1 MRAEGV
7 TIASDFDIAIV
18 GGLVFDGT
26 GAGPTEAGVGIV
38 GDTIAAVGDLG
49 RSTAR
54 RTIEASGRHVA
65 PGFIDMHTHA
75 ERGLPYPELAPSV
88 HHLKQGVTTV
98 LGGADGYGAWP
109 IHSSMDDLSA
119 RLTTQGIGTNAALMA
134 GLGQVR
140 RQVMGLADRKP
151 TPGEMDAMKA
161 RIREAMAGGAIGI
174 SSGLI
179 FTPDMHFDTG
189 GIVEL
194 VREAAR
200 FGGIYHTHVRDEADR
215 LVEAVEE
222 AIAIGER
229 SGATTV
235 VTHFKAVYR
244 RNWGKLRQATDII
257 ESARKR
263 GVRVYADQ
271 YPFAEGGPVPLIPP
285 DTWTGSPDAVEDTE
299 RGMRDALRSLPVES
313 LLTLR
318 ASLAGAQPDPEE
330 TAFWRARPDLLR
342 DSVSGA
348 LARAVPFQGSALM
361 GAASWNGVHQGPG
374 SPLARARFTA
384 RLRDSVDRRR
394 IESEVEA
401 YLDDQGGPDNL
412 LVFGTS
418 RLHLELKLLAD
429 AADEMGL
436 GEVAAAITLG
446 LEGAR
451 AIAILHSD
459 DDLEYAMAKDFVAT
473 GSDGDYPYFGA
484 VGGQLGAPQAIRAYS
499 TYAVK
504 LRKYAME
511 RGTISLP
518 QAIRSCTGL
527 PAEIL
532 GWSDRGIIR
541 EGAKADIIVI
551 DLDAL
556 RSHSDL
562 RTPHR
567 YSEGVDLV
575 LVNGHPALEHGE
587 PTGNLAG
594 RILGPPCLRSAA
606 KVRSA

>member
-1 MRAEGV
+1 
-7 TIASDFDIAIV
+7 
-18 GGLVFDGT
+18 
-26 GAGPTEAGVGIV
+26 
-38 GDTIAAVGDLG
+38 
-49 RSTAR
+49 
-54 RTIEASGRHVA
+54 
-65 PGFIDMHTHA
+65 MHTHA
-75 ERGLPYPELAPSV
+75 ERGLAYPELAPSV

-109 IHSSMDDLSA
+109 IHSGMNDLSSK
-119 RLTTQGIGTNAALMA
+119 LTAQGIGTNAALMV

-140 RQVMGLADRKP
+140 RQVMGLADREP
-151 TPGEMDAMKA
+151 TTGEMDAMKA
-161 RIREAMAGGAIGI
+161 RIREAMSSGTIGI

-179 FTPDMHFDTG
+179 FAPDLYFDTN

-200 FGGIYHTHVRDEADR
+200 SGGIYHTHVRDEADR

-244 RNWGKLRQATDII
+244 RNWGKLRQATDLI
-257 ESARKR
+257 ESARSR

-271 YPFAEGGPVPLIPP
+271 YPFVEGGPVPLIPP
-285 DTWTGSPDAVEDTE
+285 ETWSGSPNAVEDTE
-299 RGMRDALRSLPVES
+299 RDLRDALGSLPVDS

-318 ASLAGAQPDPEE
+318 AGLAGARPDPEE
-330 TAFWRARPDLLR
+330 TAFWRDRPDLLL

-348 LARAVPFQGSALM
+348 LARATPVEGGALM

-374 SPLARARFTA
+374 NPSARARFIA
-384 RLRDSVDRRR
+384 RWHDSTERAH
-394 IESEVEA
+394 IASEVEA
-401 YLDDQGGPDNL
+401 HLDAQGGPDNL

-418 RLHLELKLLAD
+418 RPHLELVPLAD

-436 GEVAAAITLG
+436 GEVEAAITLG

-451 AIAILHSD
+451 AIATLHSE

-473 GSDGDYPYFGA
+473 GSDGDFPYFGA

-532 GWSDRGIIR
+532 GWPDRGVIR
-541 EGAKADIIVI
+541 EGAKADILVL

-562 RTPHR
+562 LTPHR
-567 YSEGVDLV
+567 YSEGVDTV
-575 LVNGHPALEHGE
+575 LVNGHPALEHSE

-594 RILGPPCLRSAA
+594 RILGPSTP
-606 KVRSA
+606 

>member
-1 MRAEGV
+1 M
-7 TIASDFDIAIV
+7 I
-18 GGLVFDGT
+18 DGT

-38 GDTIAAVGDLG
+38 GDTIAAIGDLG
-49 RSTAR
+49 RRTAD
-54 RTIEASGRHVA
+54 RTIDASGRHVA

-109 IHSSMDDLSA
+109 IHSGMGDLSSK
-119 RLTTQGIGTNAALMA
+119 LNSQGIGTNAALMV

-140 RQVMGLADRKP
+140 RQVMGLSDREP
-151 TPGEMDAMKA
+151 TPGETEAMKG
-161 RIREAMAGGAIGI
+161 RIREAMSSGAIGI

-179 FTPDMHFDTG
+179 FAPDMYFDTG

-200 FGGIYHTHVRDEADR
+200 LGGIYHTHVRDEADR
-215 LVEAVEE
+215 LIEAVEE

-244 RNWGKLRQATDII
+244 RNWGKLRQATDLI
-257 ESARKR
+257 ENARNR
-263 GVRVYADQ
+263 GVSVYADQ
-271 YPFAEGGPVPLIPP
+271 YPFVEGGPVPLIPP
-285 DTWTGSPDAVEDTE
+285 ETWTGSPDAVEDTE
-299 RGMRDALRSLPVES
+299 RGVRDALESLPVDS

-318 ASLAGAQPDPEE
+318 ANLAGAQPDPEE
-330 TAFWRARPDLLR
+330 TAFWRDSPDLLR

-348 LARAVPFQGSALM
+348 LARAMPLQGGALM
-361 GAASWNGVHQGPG
+361 SAASWNGVHQGPG
-374 SPLARARFTA
+374 NPLARARFIERMQDTGE
-384 RLRDSVDRRR
+384 RCR
-394 IESEVEA
+394 IASEVES
-401 YLDDQGGPDNL
+401 YLDAQGGPDNL

-418 RLHLELKLLAD
+418 RPDLELTPLAD
-429 AADEMGL
+429 AAKDMGM
-436 GEVAAAITLG
+436 GEVDAAITLG
-446 LEGAR
+446 LEGAQ
-451 AIAILHSD
+451 AIAILHSE

-473 GSDGDYPYFGA
+473 GSDGDFPYFGA

-499 TYAVK
+499 TYATK

-532 GWSDRGIIR
+532 GWPDRGIIL
-541 EGAKADIIVI
+541 EGAKADIVVL

-567 YSEGVDLV
+567 YSEGVDTV
-575 LVNGHPALEHGE
+575 LVNGETALESGK
-587 PTGNLAG
+587 PAGKLAG
-594 RILGPPCLRSAA
+594 RILGPPLSRP
-606 KVRSA
+606 

>member
-1 MRAEGV
+1 M
-7 TIASDFDIAIV
+7 I
-18 GGLVFDGT
+18 DGT
-26 GAGPTEAGVGIV
+26 GADPIEADIGIV
-38 GDTIAAVGDLG
+38 GDTIAAVGDL
-49 RSTAR
+49 AR
-54 RTIEASGRHVA
+54 RTAGRTIDASGRHVA

-98 LGGADGYGAWP
+98 LGGADGYGTWP
-109 IHSSMDDLSA
+109 IHSSMGDLSSK
-119 RLTTQGIGTNAALMA
+119 LTAQGIGTNTALMV

-140 RQVMGLADRKP
+140 RQVMGMADREP
-151 TPGEMDAMKA
+151 TPGETEAMK
-161 RIREAMAGGAIGI
+161 RRTREAMSSGAIGI

-179 FTPDMHFDTG
+179 FAPDMYFDTG

-215 LVEAVEE
+215 LIEAVEE

-244 RNWGKLRQATDII
+244 RNWGKLRQATDLI
-257 ESARKR
+257 ESARNR

-271 YPFAEGGPVPLIPP
+271 YPFVEGGPVPLIPP
-285 DTWTGSPDAVEDTE
+285 ETWSGSPDAVEDTE
-299 RGMRDALRSLPVES
+299 RDMRDALGSLPIDS

-318 ASLAGAQPDPEE
+318 AGLAGAQPDSEE
-330 TAFWRARPDLLR
+330 TAFWRDRPDLLR
-342 DSVSGA
+342 DSVSTA
-348 LARAVPFQGSALM
+348 LARAAPFQGSALM

-374 SPLARARFTA
+374 NPLARARFTA

-401 YLDDQGGPDNL
+401 HLDAQGGPDNL

-418 RLHLELKLLAD
+418 RPDLELVPLAD
-429 AADEMGL
+429 AAGQMGL
-436 GEVAAAITLG
+436 GEVDAAITLG

-451 AIAILHSD
+451 AIAILHSE

-473 GSDGDYPYFGA
+473 GSDGDFPYFGGG
-484 VGGQLGAPQAIRAYS
+484 GGQLGAPQAIRAYS

-518 QAIRSCTGL
+518 QAIRSCAGL

-532 GWSDRGIIR
+532 GWPDRGVIR
-541 EGAKADIIVI
+541 EGAKADIIVL

-556 RSHSDL
+556 RSHSNL

-567 YSEGVDLV
+567 YSEGVDTV
-575 LVNGHPALEHGE
+575 LVNGHTALEHGE

-594 RILGPPCLRSAA
+594 RILGLPCPRRAA

>member
-7 TIASDFDIAIV
+7 RIASDFDIAIRN
-18 GGLVFDGT
+18 GLVLDGT
-26 GAGPTEAGVGIV
+26 GTGPVKADLGIV
-38 GDTIAAVGDLG
+38 GDTIAAVGDLEHHSAG
-49 RSTAR
+49 
-54 RTIEASGRHVA
+54 RTIDATGRHVA

-109 IHSSMDDLSA
+109 IHSSMNDLSSK
-119 RLTTQGIGTNAALMA
+119 LVSQGIGTNAALMV

-140 RQVMGLADRKP
+140 RQVMGMADREP
-151 TPGEMDAMKA
+151 TPGEMDAMKG
-161 RIREAMAGGAIGI
+161 RIREAMGSGAIGI

-179 FTPDMHFDTG
+179 FAPGMYFDTA

-215 LVEAVEE
+215 LIEAVEE
-222 AIAIGER
+222 AISIGER

-244 RNWGKLRQATDII
+244 RNWGRLRQATDLI
-257 ESARKR
+257 ESARNR

-271 YPFAEGGPVPLIPP
+271 YPFVEGGPVPLIPP
-285 DTWTGSPDAVEDTE
+285 ETWSGSPGAVEDTE
-299 RGMRDALRSLPVES
+299 RDIRDALGSLPIES

-318 ASLAGAQPDPEE
+318 ASLAGALPDPEE
-330 TAFWRARPDLLR
+330 TAFWRDRPDLLL
-342 DSVSGA
+342 DSVSSS
-348 LARAVPFQGSALM
+348 LARATPLEGSALM
-361 GAASWNGVHQGPG
+361 GAASWNGVPQGPG
-374 SPLARARFTA
+374 NPSARARFMA
-384 RLRDSVDRRR
+384 RMQDTNERRR
-394 IESEVEA
+394 IATEVEA
-401 YLDDQGGPDNL
+401 HLDGQGGPDNL

-418 RLHLELKLLAD
+418 LPHLELVPLAD

-436 GEVAAAITLG
+436 GEVDAAITLG

-451 AIAILHSD
+451 AIAILHSE

-473 GSDGDYPYFGA
+473 GSDGDFPYFGA

-499 TYAVK
+499 TYATK

-518 QAIRSCTGL
+518 YAIRSCTGL

-541 EGAKADIIVI
+541 EGAKADIVVL
-551 DLDAL
+551 DLDAI
-556 RSHSDL
+556 RGHSNL

-575 LVNGHPALEHGE
+575 LVNGQTALKHGK
-587 PTGNLAG
+587 PTGALAG
-594 RILGPPCLRSAA
+594 RILGPRSDQFH
-606 KVRSA
+606 

>member
-1 MRAEGV
+1 
-7 TIASDFDIAIV
+7 
-18 GGLVFDGT
+18 
-26 GAGPTEAGVGIV
+26 
-38 GDTIAAVGDLG
+38 
-49 RSTAR
+49 
-54 RTIEASGRHVA
+54 
-65 PGFIDMHTHA
+65 MHTHA
-75 ERGLPYPELAPSV
+75 ERGLPYPELAPSI

-109 IHSSMDDLSA
+109 IHSSMNDLSSK
-119 RLTTQGIGTNAALMA
+119 LDTQGLGTNAALMV

-151 TPGEMDAMKA
+151 TPGETEAMRG
-161 RIREAMAGGAIGI
+161 RIREAMSSGAIGI

-179 FTPDMHFDTG
+179 FAPDMYFDTD

-215 LVEAVEE
+215 LIEAVEE

-257 ESARKR
+257 ESARNR

-271 YPFAEGGPVPLIPP
+271 YPFVEGGPVPLIPP
-285 DTWTGSPDAVEDTE
+285 DTWTGSPDAEEDTE
-299 RGMRDALRSLPVES
+299 REVRDALGSLPIDS

-318 ASLAGAQPDPEE
+318 AGLAGATPDPDE

-342 DSVSGA
+342 DSVSSA
-348 LARAVPFQGSALM
+348 LARAAPLEGGALM

-374 SPLARARFTA
+374 NPLARARFIA
-384 RLRDSVDRRR
+384 RWSDSTEREH
-394 IESEVEA
+394 IASEVEA
-401 YLDDQGGPDNL
+401 YLDAQGGPDNL

-418 RLHLELKLLAD
+418 RPHLELVPLAD
-429 AADEMGL
+429 AAEEMGL
-436 GEVAAAITLG
+436 GEVDAAVKLG

-451 AIAILHSD
+451 AIAILHSE

-527 PAEIL
+527 PAQIL
-532 GWSDRGIIR
+532 GWPDRGVIH
-541 EGAKADIIVI
+541 EGAKADIVVL

-556 RSHSDL
+556 RSHSNL
-562 RTPHR
+562 RAPHR
-567 YSEGVDLV
+567 YSEGIDTV
-575 LVNGHPALEHGE
+575 LVNGKTALEHGE
-587 PTGNLAG
+587 PTGDLAG
-594 RILGPPCLRSAA
+594 RILGIAPPE
-606 KVRSA
+606 

>member
-1 MRAEGV
+1 MERHTAERA
-7 TIASDFDIAIV
+7 ID
-18 GGLVFDGT
+18 
-26 GAGPTEAGVGIV
+26 
-38 GDTIAAVGDLG
+38 
-49 RSTAR
+49 
-54 RTIEASGRHVA
+54 ASGRHVT

-109 IHSSMDDLSA
+109 IHSSMGDLSSKVTA
-119 RLTTQGIGTNAALMA
+119 QGIGTNAALMV

-140 RQVMGLADRKP
+140 RQVMGLSDREP
-151 TPGEMDAMKA
+151 TPGETEAMKG
-161 RIREAMAGGAIGI
+161 RIREAMSSGAIGI

-179 FTPDMHFDTG
+179 FAPDMHFDTNS
-189 GIVEL
+189 IVEL

-215 LVEAVEE
+215 LIEAVEE

-244 RNWGKLRQATDII
+244 RNWGKLRQATDLI

-271 YPFAEGGPVPLIPP
+271 YPFVEGGPVPLIPP
-285 DTWTGSPDAVEDTE
+285 ETWTGSPDTVEDTG
-299 RGMRDALRSLPVES
+299 RDMRDALGPLPIES

-318 ASLAGAQPDPEE
+318 ASLAGAHPDPGE
-330 TAFWRARPDLLR
+330 TAFWRDRPDLLL
-342 DSVSGA
+342 DSVASA
-348 LARAVPFQGSALM
+348 LARAMPLEGGALM

-374 SPLARARFTA
+374 NPLARARFME
-384 RLRDSVDRRR
+384 RLRNPANRRR

-401 YLDDQGGPDNL
+401 HLDGQGGPDNL
-412 LVFGTS
+412 LVFGTT
-418 RLHLELKLLAD
+418 RPDLELVPLAD
-429 AADEMGL
+429 AAGQMGL
-436 GEVAAAITLG
+436 GEVDAAITLG

-451 AIAILHSD
+451 AIAILHSE

-473 GSDGDYPYFGA
+473 GSDGDFPYFGA

-518 QAIRSCTGL
+518 HAIRSCTGL
-527 PAEIL
+527 PAQIL
-532 GWSDRGIIR
+532 GWSDRGTIR
-541 EGAKADIIVI
+541 EGAKADIVVLG
-551 DLDAL
+551 LDAL
-556 RSHSDL
+556 RGRSNL

-567 YSEGVDLV
+567 YTEGVDTV
-575 LVNGHPALEHGE
+575 LVNGRTALEGGE

-594 RILGPPCLRSAA
+594 CILGPPVSQTSNVQSRGEAA
-606 KVRSA
+606 LPLPPEGED